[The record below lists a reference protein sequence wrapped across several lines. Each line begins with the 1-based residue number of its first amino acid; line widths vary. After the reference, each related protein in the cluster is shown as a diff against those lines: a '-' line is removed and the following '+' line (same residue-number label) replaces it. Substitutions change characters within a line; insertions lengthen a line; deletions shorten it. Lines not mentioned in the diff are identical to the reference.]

1 MRKFIFMPTIG
12 NCKQYL
18 NLLILFGFIDPTRSR
33 KQFGNSTMREG
44 TMPIKPIEP
53 EKESRADRKK
63 PDSIWR
69 KWVLKHLKG
78 THHHYLFFLPSRS
91 GFLRWLLYRFFKNIT
106 IAPKHLD
113 IIKQLPPEAVV
124 VYTTKHKSYFEF
136 LFYHLVFRRLKV
148 REPELTFG
156 MRSFLLQPGCR
167 VCRSLLA
174 HLDWLITRRER
185 LDPYGNGYWRQVLL
199 SGRAALLPL
208 VEKHGF
214 YRRFVKAK
222 TDPLRFLIELESVPQ
237 RPVFIVPLL
246 MFFSKSPVRAE
257 PRLRDLFLGTEQ
269 HPSLLRRFI
278 AMIHSP
284 SKVFVE
290 ISQPLVLQTFLEES
304 GSDIDSLEY
313 QALMLRR
320 QLLQQHNRHRQSITG
335 PLIKSHEE
343 LKEDIL
349 ATERL
354 RQYMAQY
361 AETRNES
368 LPEVRKQADG
378 YLDEIAAH
386 YSHFFVGMV
395 SKPVGWLL
403 NTMFDGTVVD
413 QDGLQRMKTLSQKS
427 PVILIPCHKSHIDY
441 LILSYVLFSNNMPSP
456 HIAAG
461 KNLAF
466 WPFGPLARA
475 GGAFFLR
482 RTFKGAVLY
491 SKVFAEYIH
500 KLLEEGFNLEIFI
513 EGGRSRTGK
522 LLMPKLGFLS
532 MLLSAF
538 KEGAC
543 KDMIFAPVFIGYD
556 QVLEE
561 DAFVHEIEGGKKE
574 PESFYQMIK
583 ARRFLKRRY
592 GKIYINFAEPISLQE
607 LLKRYPQPLQ
617 EMPSKEQ
624 NALCRD
630 LGWRVI
636 NAIDRVSAVTPY
648 SLVAAA
654 TLNCPTKRFSAED
667 IFNIIDTYLALLNL
681 QAATLTDT
689 LHVDPKRACEQAL
702 ENYVQRKLIELPS
715 GEKNMPAD
723 LAQYSLPSSRRLQL
737 EYYKNNC
744 IAFFIPAAFT
754 ALAILEKEA
763 FQFSAAD
770 LHDRYRYFQD
780 FFKYEFAF
788 DVEKSTEVLVRK
800 SIKFFIEDAMLTP
813 HSTLPD
819 TYQITSVGLRKFKL
833 FTSFLAAYFES
844 YWVVLAYLKRTPR
857 NENSVRERLK
867 KIQTLGKTLLKREEI
882 ELPESLSKINF
893 DNALN
898 FFSTHGVRGAENMD
912 EIEAYENAI
921 RRFLFLIKQ

>member
-1 MRKFIFMPTIG
+1 MPQGQRKFIFMPLIG
-12 NCKQYL
+12 NCKQYP
-18 NLLILFGFIDPTRSR
+18 NLLILFGFIGQTDIRIQLGDTIE
-33 KQFGNSTMREG
+33 QESTMSEAESK
-44 TMPIKPIEP
+44 TDLAKPVS
-53 EKESRADRKK
+53 K
-63 PDSIWR
+63 WR
-69 KWVLKHLKG
+69 KWVLKQLKG
-78 THHHYLFFLPSRS
+78 THDHYLFFLPSRN
-91 GFLRWLLYRFFKNIT
+91 GFHRWLLHRFFRGIT
-106 IAPKHLD
+106 IDPKHLD
-113 IIKQLPPEAVV
+113 MIKQLPPEAVV

-136 LFYHLVFRRLKV
+136 LFYHIRFRRVKV

-167 VCRSLLA
+167 VCRNFLA
-174 HLDWLITRRER
+174 HLDWLITRHER
-185 LDPYGNGYWRQVLL
+185 LDPYGNGYWRRELL
-199 SGRAALLPL
+199 NGRAALLPL

-214 YRRFVKAK
+214 YRRFVKSQ
-222 TDPLRFLIELESVPQ
+222 TDPLRFLIELQ
-237 RPVFIVPLL
+237 QTQNRPVYIVPLL
-246 MFFSKSPVRAE
+246 MFTSKSPVHAE
-257 PRLRDLFLGTEQ
+257 PRLRDLILGTEQ
-269 HPSLLRRFI
+269 HPGILRRFI
-278 AMIHSP
+278 AMIRFP
-284 SKVFVE
+284 GKVFVE
-290 ISQPLVLQTFLEES
+290 ISQPLALNTFLDES
-304 GSDIDSLEY
+304 RAMEDNQEY

-335 PLIKSHEE
+335 PVIKSREE
-343 LKEDIL
+343 LKENIL

-354 RQYMAQY
+354 RDYMAQY
-361 AETRNES
+361 AESRNEN

-386 YSHFFVGMV
+386 YSHFFVSMV
-395 SKPVGWLL
+395 AKPVGWLL

-427 PVILIPCHKSHIDY
+427 PVIVIPCHKSHIDY
-441 LILSYVLFSNNMPSP
+441 LILSYVLINNNMPSP

-461 KNLAF
+461 KNLSF

-500 KLLEEGFNLEIFI
+500 KLLEDGFNLEIFI

-532 MLLSAF
+532 MLLNAF
-538 KEGAC
+538 KSGAC
-543 KDMIFAPVFIGYD
+543 EDMIFAPVFIGYD

-561 DAFVHEIEGGKKE
+561 NAFVHELEGGKKE
-574 PESFYQMIK
+574 PENFYQMIK
-583 ARRFLKRRY
+583 ARHFLKRRY
-592 GKIYINFAEPISLQE
+592 GKIYINFPEPISLQE
-607 LLKRYPQPLQ
+607 LLETYPHGLK
-617 EMPSKEQ
+617 EMTPKDQ

-636 NAIDRVSAVTPY
+636 NAIDRTGVVTPF

-654 TLNCPTKRFSAED
+654 ALNCPAKRFSAEEL
-667 IFNIIDTYLALLNL
+667 FRIIDTYMALLNT
-681 QAATLTDT
+681 QDVKLTDT
-689 LHVDPKRACEQAL
+689 MLMDPTRACEHAL

-723 LAQYSLPSSRRLQL
+723 LAQYSLPASHRMQL

-788 DVEKSTEVLVRK
+788 NMEKSTEVLVRK
-800 SIKFFIEDAMLTP
+800 SIKSFIEDAILSP
-813 HSTLPD
+813 HATLPD
-819 TYQITSVGLRKFKL
+819 TYQITATGLRKFKL
-833 FTSFLAAYFES
+833 FTAFLTTYFVS

-857 NENSVRERLK
+857 NGNPPKERLK
-867 KIQTLGKTLLKREEI
+867 KIQALGKTLFKHEEI

-893 DNALN
+893 ANGLN
-898 FFSTHGVRGAENMD
+898 FFGTHGVKGSENVD
-912 EIEAYENAI
+912 EIEAYEKTI
-921 RRFLFLIKQ
+921 RNFLYLIKQ